1 MLWLWLELTLPKTLT
16 LTLDPNPQN
25 GIVEGH
31 PNQIRTLKKDAS
43 GCANHWYCYFAFDI
57 GKIEGDN
64 LRHDIAQLVD
74 VDPESNTTTKFIMP
88 VLEKN
93 KTPASVRTVLYNF
106 QVHVLHRTSTCAHVS
121 LLVYSIYCW

>member
-1 MLWLWLELTLPKTLT
+1 MVMVRVNTTQNLNI
-16 LTLDPNPQN
+16 DPNPQN

-31 PNQIRTLKKDAS
+31 PNQIRTQKKDAS

-64 LRHDIAQLVD
+64 LRHDIAELVD

-106 QVHVLHRTSTCAHVS
+106 QVNVLHRTSTCAHVS

>member
-1 MLWLWLELTLPKTLT
+1 MVMVRVNTTQNLNI
-16 LTLDPNPQN
+16 DPNPQN

-64 LRHDIAQLVD
+64 LRHDIAELVD

-88 VLEKN
+88 VLEKKHEEDSCERAN
-93 KTPASVRTVLYNF
+93 SF
-106 QVHVLHRTSTCAHVS
+106 
-121 LLVYSIYCW
+121 I